1 MSKPHISWYFKMA
14 WRDGRSNIRRFFLF
28 IASITIGI
36 AALVSVQ
43 SFSDS
48 IEFAIENQSKT
59 LLGADLVLESA
70 FPISSD
76 FNAAFDSLEFNRSEQ
91 VQFTSMVLHKKSGAT
106 RLVQVRAFE
115 GDFPYYGEIQFS
127 PANKTLQ
134 NLAENEVYID
144 ENLALVLDSEL
155 GDSLKVGAVYFKISA
170 IIKKI
175 PGEAAVAAFVGPR
188 VYIPLHQ
195 LEKTE
200 LIQKGSRITYNQ
212 FYKVVDAEILAKNL
226 KPKLE
231 KHKVRVQTVEGRK
244 NQLGKALD
252 NLYSFLNLVG
262 FIALLLGAVGVG
274 SSVQVYAKQKKNTI
288 ALLRCLGV
296 SSNQALLI
304 FMIQIGIMGFVG
316 ALIGTLIG
324 ISVVPIFPLLFSDF
338 LPVEINTTI
347 SFFALGKG
355 FGIGLIFTLLF
366 ALLPLIQA
374 RKTSPLATLRVSEEP
389 ISVWKDALHWLA
401 ISGIVVTMLSFT
413 AIQTNSFLSAFLF
426 CLGLTIVFLM
436 LSGVAKLLMIS
447 VRKFFPSSASFTIR
461 QGLANLFRP
470 NNQTL
475 LMLVS
480 LGLGAFLIMTLLL
493 VQDQLLN
500 QLDVTAQKSE
510 TNMVLF
516 DVQTDQK
523 DKAEQILRNQNMP
536 IQAAVP
542 IVTMSLE
549 SIKGKSIAQIKD
561 DSTSKARD
569 WALRREY
576 RSSFRSELKPSEK
589 LISGEF
595 VSHSSLENQ
604 PIPITI
610 EKGFVSDL
618 DVAIGD
624 TIVFDVQGILIQTY
638 ISGIREVD
646 WQRVEPNFFVIFPAG
661 VLENAP
667 QFWVILTQ
675 FTSQE
680 QGALAKRDLVDQIP
694 NVSVIDLNVI
704 LDTIN
709 GILDKISLAIQ
720 FMAFFSILTGF
731 IVLISSILSSR
742 FQRVRESVLL
752 RTLGASK
759 KQIEQILVSE
769 FFFIGVLATAT
780 GLFLSVFATWILTEF
795 AFKSTFKPDFV
806 LIIAGFV
813 IISGLTITIGWLNSR
828 GLVDAPP
835 LEVLRSDL

>member
-1 MSKPHISWYFKMA
+1 MAKPRFSWYFKMA

-48 IEFAIENQSKT
+48 IENAIENQSKT
-59 LLGADLVLESA
+59 LLGADLVLESS
-70 FPISSD
+70 FPISTD
-76 FNAAFDSLEFNRSEQ
+76 FDTAFDSLDFKRSEQ

-115 GDFPYYGEIQFS
+115 GDFPYYGEIQFT
-127 PANKTLQ
+127 PTQKTLQ
-134 NLAENEVYID
+134 NLSENEVYID
-144 ENLALVLDSEL
+144 ENLALVLQSKL
-155 GDSLKVGAVYFKISA
+155 GDSLKVGAINFKIA
-170 IIKKI
+170 AVVQKI

-195 LEKTE
+195 LEKTG
-200 LIQKGSRITYNQ
+200 LIQKGSRITYEQ
-212 FYKVVDAEILAKNL
+212 YYKVASAEILSKNL

-231 KHKVRVQTVEGRK
+231 QHKVRVQTVEGRK
-244 NQLGKALD
+244 RQLGRALD

-274 SSVQVYAKQKKNTI
+274 SSVQVYAKQKKQII

-296 SSNQALLI
+296 SSNQALVI
-304 FMIQIGIMGFVG
+304 FMIQIGIMGLVG

-324 ISVVPIFPLLFSDF
+324 ISVVPIFPMLFSDF
-338 LPVEINTTI
+338 LPVEINSGI

-355 FGIGLIFTLLF
+355 FGIGLLFTLLF
-366 ALLPLIQA
+366 ALLPLLQA
-374 RKTSPLATLRVSEEP
+374 RKTSPLATLRVSDEP

-401 ISGIVVTMLSFT
+401 VSGIVVTMLSFT
-413 AIQTNSFLSAFLF
+413 VIQTNSVLSAVLF
-426 CLGLTIVFLM
+426 SLGLTIVFLL

-447 VRKFFPSSASFTIR
+447 VRKFFPSSASFTTR

-480 LGLGAFLIMTLLL
+480 MGLGAFLIMTLLL

-500 QLDVTAQKSE
+500 QLDVTTQKSE

-523 DKAEQILRNQNMP
+523 DNAEQILKNQNMP

-542 IVTMSLE
+542 IVTMNLE
-549 SIKGKSIAQIKD
+549 SIKGKTISEIRD
-561 DSTSKARD
+561 DSSSKARN

-595 VSHSSLENQ
+595 IAHADLGSQ

-618 DVAIGD
+618 DVALGD
-624 TIVFDVQGILIQTY
+624 TIVFDVQGISIQTY
-638 ISGIREVD
+638 VSGIREVD

-675 FTSQE
+675 YSSPE
-680 QGALAKRDLVDQIP
+680 QSALAKRDLVNQIP
-694 NVSVIDLNVI
+694 NVSVIDLNLI

-731 IVLISSILSSR
+731 IVLISSILASR
-742 FQRVRESVLL
+742 YQRIRESVLL

-759 KQIEQILVSE
+759 KQIEKILISE

-780 GLFLSVFATWILTEF
+780 GLFLSFFATWILTEF

-806 LIIAGFV
+806 LLIGGFV
-813 IISGLTITIGWLNSR
+813 FISGLTIAIGWLNSR

-835 LEVLRSDL
+835 LEVLRSEV